1 MSLPTKLRQAAALFR
16 NARLAAL
23 SVLAACCL
31 TACGYGFGADA
42 ETVLVPVTPGVTP
55 TLKIKSVDNP
65 TLYPWLAHVIRSEVR
80 DEIAARKLAVWVDS
94 GKADYEL
101 TIKVDSF
108 LFRSWLTDK
117 DDVTTLY
124 SGSLTFEGILYKA
137 STNEEIWRSGNIGY
151 SQNYEQVQERTAA
164 SELTRELARR
174 LASRMQQAF

>member
-1 MSLPTKLRQAAALFR
+1 MAAF
-16 NARLAAL
+16 
-23 SVLAACCL
+23 CL

-42 ETVLVPVTPGVTP
+42 ESVLVPVTEGVLP

-65 TLYPWLAHVIRSEVR
+65 TLYPWITHTIRTEIR
-80 DEIAARKLAVWVDS
+80 DEIAARRLARWVDT

-101 TIKVDSF
+101 AIKVDRF
-108 LFRSWLTDK
+108 TFRSWLTDK

-124 SGSLTFEGILYKA
+124 SASMVYEGILYKTD
-137 STNEEIWRSGNIGY
+137 TNEEIWRSGQISY
-151 SQNYEQVQERTAA
+151 SQNYEQVQERAAA